1 MLTNLRLFSHIE
13 GNDFSSLD
21 IFHHISAIL
30 CRESCKVQC
39 SAQEH
44 TAAQGKKRQE
54 KARQGRQDKAGSVG
68 QGRARQGRAG
78 QSRAGQ

>member
-44 TAAQGKKRQE
+44 TAAQGKS
-54 KARQGRQDKAGSVG
+54 RQDKAGSVG
-68 QGRARQGRAG
+68 QGRARQGRAE
-78 QSRAGQ
+78 